1 MKTYDVTI
9 VARIYKT
16 IRVEAENE
24 DEAYVEA
31 HEQFSVLNDGTDEYY
46 EQETV
51 EIEAVEVPEQ
61 LVEGENR

>member
-24 DEAYVEA
+24 DKAYEEA
-31 HEQFSVLNDGTDEYY
+31 HEQFSVLNDGTDERY
-46 EQETV
+46 EQETL
-51 EIEAVEVPEQ
+51 EIQEV
-61 LVEGENR
+61 